1 MDKERTKQIVKLCF
15 AAAIVV
21 IIFVIVGI
29 IMIKY
34 EVEGDKNMP
43 FNLSK
48 IMIVSTAEGVE
59 EDGENKWNFDVY
71 QNNDA
76 YLYIDKNEKYWG
88 NEGHIDKVRI
98 ENIQVLESPQ
108 VGEIKA
114 YMPNSTD
121 GRLYAYDKNFIVNG
135 KLEYKGASKSNPQ
148 TLEIGNQ
155 GGSTLI
161 RFSNTGLGKYTSDE
175 DKEIIH
181 DGSLLEKLN
190 LTEEQIHFKI
200 SFDIVICA
208 LNHEYKANVVLD
220 MPCENLIEQ
229 GTSNIEITDMSNII
243 FKRVK

>member
-15 AAAIVV
+15 VAAIVV

-71 QNNDA
+71 QNNDV

-88 NEGHIDKVRI
+88 NEAHIDKVRI

-121 GRLYAYDKNFIVNG
+121 GRLYAYDKNFIVNE

-155 GGSTLI
+155 GGSALFVLVTMVLENTLLMRI
-161 RFSNTGLGKYTSDE
+161 KRLFMIVHCLK
-175 DKEIIH
+175 
-181 DGSLLEKLN
+181 SL
-190 LTEEQIHFKI
+190 I
-200 SFDIVICA
+200 
-208 LNHEYKANVVLD
+208 
-220 MPCENLIEQ
+220 
-229 GTSNIEITDMSNII
+229 
-243 FKRVK
+243 